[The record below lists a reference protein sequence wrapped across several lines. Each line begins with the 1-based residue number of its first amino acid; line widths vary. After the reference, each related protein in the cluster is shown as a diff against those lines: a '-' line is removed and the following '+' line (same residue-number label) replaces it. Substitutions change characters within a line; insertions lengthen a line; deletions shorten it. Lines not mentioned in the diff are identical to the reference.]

1 MAAIRPLFDFES
13 VFDIDYTLIQ
23 LIQNKFKGS
32 DYFNSVINED
42 PITIRML
49 LRDREDINPLSIILK
64 ENYLDSERELYDELI
79 KKYYKDIYRNIA
91 YTEIS
96 NFFTTLSVSDKA
108 IINPMMVCRNGFEE
122 YLAKTLQ
129 VKTDRL
135 SIVKPDK
142 IKSADFSA
150 YFVKSTESLKENC
163 PDIKSKTIFL
173 LDYGFNVI
181 HILGHTLPKEWIFN
195 SYGRYN
201 EIIISSVY
209 SSLVYP
215 EA

>member
-96 NFFTTLSVSDKA
+96 NFFTTLSFSDKA
-108 IINPMMVCRNGFEE
+108 IINPMMVCRNEFEE

-142 IKSADFSA
+142 VKSTDFSA

-181 HILGHTLPKEWIFN
+181 HILGQTLPKEWIFN

-201 EIIISSVY
+201 EIIISTVY
-209 SSLVYP
+209 SSLAYP
-215 EA
+215 EF